1 MRDGRYNDNPDRES
15 RCDRDP
21 SPESQIMWARC
32 RAPYHIQAPT
42 TAQRKGQG
50 LRPKRIGKAR
60 GRLFSTLID
69 YSLVVFDGWTKEN
82 ARLEEWCR
90 CSRAISCLRGSNK
103 ENLNA
108 AISFGPIYLANQ
120 IGNVT

>member
-1 MRDGRYNDNPDRES
+1 MNAHRTEIVPDIRWRMRNGRYNDNPDRETSS
-15 RCDRDP
+15 RLFATVILRQ
-21 SPESQIMWARC
+21 SSQIMWARC

-69 YSLVVFDGWTKEN
+69 YSLVVFDGWT
-82 ARLEEWCR
+82 
-90 CSRAISCLRGSNK
+90 
-103 ENLNA
+103 
-108 AISFGPIYLANQ
+108 
-120 IGNVT
+120 